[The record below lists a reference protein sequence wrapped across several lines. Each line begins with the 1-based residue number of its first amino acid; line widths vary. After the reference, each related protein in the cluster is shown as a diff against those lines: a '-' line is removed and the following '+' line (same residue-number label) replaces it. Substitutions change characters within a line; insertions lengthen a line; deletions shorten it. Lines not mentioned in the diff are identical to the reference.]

1 MKVMNQDHSTVRRL
15 QDKFGAQHFAVEE
28 FAGMVTVT
36 APKSILREVMQYLYD
51 DPECAYAQLTDVIG
65 IDYQGYPKHSPR
77 FAIVYPL
84 LSHQHNQ
91 RLFIKILLEEPDLI
105 VPSLAGI
112 YASAEWAE
120 REAAEM
126 FGFVF
131 EGHPDPRRLLL
142 CDLFEGEH
150 PLRKD
155 YPLRGKGERER
166 FEKITRENA

>member
-1 MKVMNQDHSTVRRL
+1 MKQDHPTVQRL
-15 QDKFGAQHFAVEE
+15 LEKFGAQHFSVEE
-28 FAGMVTVT
+28 FADMVTVT
-36 APKSILREVMQYLYD
+36 APKSILLEIMQYLHD
-51 DPECAYAQLTDVIG
+51 DPECDYAQLTDVMG
-65 IDYQGYPKHSPR
+65 IDYQGYPKPSPR
-77 FAIVYPL
+77 FAIVYPV
-84 LSHQHNQ
+84 LSLKHNR
-91 RLFIKILLEEPDLI
+91 RLFIKILLEEPDLS
-105 VPSLAGI
+105 VPSLTGI

-150 PLRKD
+150 PLRKE

-166 FEKITRENA
+166 FEMISREDA

>member
-1 MKVMNQDHSTVRRL
+1 MSTDHPTVQQL
-15 QDKFGAQHFAVEE
+15 QEKFGAQHIAAEE

-36 APKSILREVMQYLYD
+36 APKSILLEVMQFLHD
-51 DPECAYAQLTDVIG
+51 EPECDYAQLTDVIG
-65 IDYQGYPKHSPR
+65 IDYQGYPKPSPR
-77 FAIVYPL
+77 FALVYPL
-84 LSHQHNQ
+84 LSLNHHR
-91 RLFIKILLEEPDLI
+91 RLVIKILLEEPDLT
-105 VPSLAGI
+105 VPSLTGI

-155 YPLRGKGERER
+155 YPLHGKGERDR

>member
-1 MKVMNQDHSTVRRL
+1 MNPDHPTVQRL
-15 QDKFGAQHFAVEE
+15 QEKFGAQHFAVSE
-28 FAGMVTVT
+28 FADMVTATV
-36 APKSILREVMQYLYD
+36 PKSILREIMQYLHD
-51 DPECAYAQLTDVIG
+51 DPECDYAQLTDVIG
-65 IDYQGYPKHSPR
+65 IDYQGYPNPSSR
-77 FAIVYPL
+77 FALVYPL
-84 LSHQHNQ
+84 LSHQHNR
-91 RLFIKILLEEPDLI
+91 RLFIKILLEEPDLN
-105 VPSLAGI
+105 VPSLSGI

-166 FEKITRENA
+166 FETITRENA

>member
-1 MKVMNQDHSTVRRL
+1 MSQEHPTVKQL
-15 QDKFGAQHFAVEE
+15 QEKFGEQHFSVAA

-36 APKSILREVMQYLYD
+36 APKSILLEIMQYLHD
-51 DPECAYAQLTDVIG
+51 DPECDYAQLTDVIG
-65 IDYQGYPKHSPR
+65 IDYQCYPKPMPR

-84 LSHQHNQ
+84 LSLRHNR
-91 RLFIKILLEEPDLI
+91 RLFVKVLLEEPDLT
-105 VPSLAGI
+105 VPSLTGI
-112 YASAEWAE
+112 YHSAEWAE

-131 EGHPDPRRLLL
+131 AGHPDPRRLLL

-155 YPLRGKGERER
+155 YPLRGKGERDR
-166 FEKITRENA
+166 FPMITREDA